1 MGPKQKLLLKME
13 GEYKVNIMKSK
24 TLKVVKKWSSR
35 VITTLLTIT
44 LIFMIFVVISSKA
57 SGGEPSIFGYEL
69 KTVLSGSMEPGI
81 KTGSIIAVKPGGD
94 MTRFKEDDV
103 ITFLKEKDMLVTHRV
118 VEVIENNSQVMYRTK
133 GDNNGAPDSELVLSD
148 NVVAEYKGFT
158 IPFVGYLI
166 NFAQS
171 KNGNLFLLIL
181 PGLLLLAYS
190 AFTIW
195 RVLSELEK
203 GSKIVPNVDETT
215 PQ

>member
-1 MGPKQKLLLKME
+1 
-13 GEYKVNIMKSK
+13 MKSK

-57 SGGEPSIFGYEL
+57 SGGEPSIFGFEL

-94 MTRFKEDDV
+94 MNRFKENDI

-118 VEVIENNSQVMYRTK
+118 VEVIKNNNQVMYRTK

-195 RVLSELEK
+195 RALSELEK
-203 GSKIVPNVDETT
+203 GTKIVPNVDETT

>member
-1 MGPKQKLLLKME
+1 
-13 GEYKVNIMKSK
+13 MKSK

>member
-1 MGPKQKLLLKME
+1 ME